1 VSEPE
6 SKTWGGARARTAS
19 LLEKM
24 QEKEQQE
31 AINTDTSTNS
41 LQKVQEQVQQMSL
54 MTWQQLQEQG
64 HLSEKAKARTAGCT
78 Q

>member
-1 VSEPE
+1 
-6 SKTWGGARARTAS
+6 
-19 LLEKM
+19 M

-54 MTWQQLQEQG
+54 MTWQQLQEQE

>member
-6 SKTWGGARARTAS
+6 SKTLGGARARTAS

-41 LQKVQEQVQQMSL
+41 LQKVQEQVQQMS
-54 MTWQQLQEQG
+54 MTWQQLQEQE